1 MDFEILNMTSQEHQ
15 KLSKTLKTQGLS
27 ESQINNILNG
37 EFSTF
42 EQSEELSKVFGN
54 NSNFQTILQY
64 LSDGYTIDELESKG
78 VKSIDIEKFK
88 TMLNACNLTIENAKA
103 INQYSNGSNMILSV
117 KRGSASRTDIKQGII
132 NDLTSKLQERGIDE
146 RVISEI
152 QRRVLGLNYQRPLYE
167 NYDILRSIFSEYH
180 IPNNC
185 YPTINTAIKH
195 LNSFQHIDETIEQ
208 LDDGLSKSRIPQSM
222 KLYRAV
228 KSKSTTNVAELSS
241 KVGENKGYTSTS
253 PIYDSSF
260 AKYDEYDT
268 VMELYVP
275 KGTKGAYITPFSDYD
290 STEQEVL
297 LDSNDVFFIDI
308 QTGVVDK
315 NGKTKNVLKGIVLS
329 KNRECYKDLGTQSK
343 EQDYI
348 RQDSMPQTE
357 SGNLPVKQNKFSQ
370 LWSQLRAKFLKRK
383 PRATTLEEK
392 AKYETQEPNSKR
404 DNNYIKSLKQQT
416 YTKGEIV
423 QNDVRVSENLT
434 IEKKI
439 EHGNEIDSL

>member
-1 MDFEILNMTSQEHQ
+1 MDFEKLKMTQLEYQ
-15 KLSKTLKTQGLS
+15 RLLEILKTQGLS
-27 ESQINNILNG
+27 ENQIHNILNG
-37 EFSTF
+37 EFSAF
-42 EQSEELSKVFGN
+42 EQSEELSKAFEN
-54 NSNFQTILQY
+54 NGNFQTILQY

-78 VKSIDIEKFK
+78 IKSIDIKKFK
-88 TMLNACNLTIENAKA
+88 IMLNGCNLTVENAIA

-117 KRGSASRTDIKQGII
+117 KRGSASRENIKQGII
-132 NDLTSKLQERGIDE
+132 DDLTSKLQERGIDE
-146 RVISEI
+146 KVISEI
-152 QRRVLGLNYQRPLYE
+152 QKSIQGFDYQRPLHE
-167 NYDILRSIFSEYH
+167 NYYILRSIFSENH

-185 YPTINTAIKH
+185 YPTINTAIKN

-208 LDDGLSKSRIPQSM
+208 LDAGLSKARIPQSM

-228 KSKSTTNVAELSS
+228 KSKSTTNLSELSS

-253 PIYDSSF
+253 TIYDSSF

-297 LDSNDVFFIDI
+297 LDSNDVFFTDI
-308 QTGVVDK
+308 QTGVIDK
-315 NGKTKNVLKGIVLS
+315 NGRTKNVLKGIVLS
-329 KNRECYKDLGTQSK
+329 KDRECYKGLDTQST
-343 EQDYI
+343 EQDYT
-348 RQDSMPQTE
+348 RQDSMPQIE

-370 LWSQLRAKFLKRK
+370 LWSQLRVKFLKRK
-383 PRATTLEEK
+383 SRATTLEE
-392 AKYETQEPNSKR
+392 AKYETQETNSKR

-423 QNDVRVSENLT
+423 QNDVRVSKNST
-434 IEKKI
+434 IDKKI
-439 EHGNEIDSL
+439 EHGNEIDLL

>member
-1 MDFEILNMTSQEHQ
+1 MDFEKLKMTQPEYQ
-15 KLSKTLKTQGLS
+15 RLSTILKTQGLS
-27 ESQINNILNG
+27 ETQIHNILNG

-42 EQSEELSKVFGN
+42 ERSEELSKAFEKNG
-54 NSNFQTILQY
+54 NFQTILQY

-88 TMLNACNLTIENAKA
+88 IMLNGCNLTVENAIA
-103 INQYSNGSNMILSV
+103 FNQYSNCSNMILSV
-117 KRGSASRTDIKQGII
+117 KRGSDSRKDIKQGII

-146 RVISEI
+146 KIISEI
-152 QRRVLGLNYQRPLYE
+152 QNSIQRLDYQRPLHE
-167 NYDILRSIFSEYH
+167 NYYILRNIFSEYH

-208 LDDGLSKSRIPQSM
+208 LDDGLSKARIPQSM

-228 KSKSTTNVAELSS
+228 KSKSTTNLSELSS

-268 VMELYVP
+268 VMVLYVP

-308 QTGVVDK
+308 QTGVIDK
-315 NGKTKNVLKGIVLS
+315 NGRTKNILKGIVLS
-329 KNRECYKDLGTQSK
+329 KDRECYKYIDTHST
-343 EQDYI
+343 EQDSI
-348 RQDSMPQTE
+348 PQTE
-357 SGNLPVKQNKFSQ
+357 NEILPVKQNRFSR

-383 PRATTLEEK
+383 ASATALEKK
-392 AKYETQEPNSKR
+392 AKCEKQEPNSKKN
-404 DNNYIKSLKQQT
+404 NNYIKSLKQQT
-416 YTKGEIV
+416 YTNGKIV
-423 QNDVRVSENLT
+423 KNDVRVSENAT
-434 IEKKI
+434 IDKKI
-439 EHGNEIDSL
+439 EPGNERSSL